1 MPASK
6 EGAGMERT
14 ERLDFD
20 GVKGVR
26 KPRTFSV
33 RKPRSGGSHTSF
45 LNDYEH
51 SSPSDSPPSDP
62 RSAANV
68 DKGLNDETGKHSNS
82 HSHGD
87 DYKRRLG
94 GSNSKGKFEMGK
106 EDLAKSNK
114 SAGHRRAGGD
124 DDWVPEKDDMKRV
137 RRDAAD
143 YNGKHSG
150 RSPDND
156 RNHDRKYDRGGFKPQ
171 DYERSKRSE
180 KPSREKSHRD
190 GSHFDRDSKE
200 YSTGEKVGRERGRF
214 GETFKRKRHCDDLDR
229 SKRFRDGGMD
239 RKDSYERNGSHER
252 LDRDRDRDRDRNKDR
267 DVQGNVKSSE
277 GGQGPGHV
285 HKNVVVGF
293 GAGGTSGEWRNS
305 DGHKLL
311 ERRSSDSH
319 SQSQLKG
326 GLDSGHNR
334 LTDGGRRAEG
344 RTMDSRH
351 VVQSKTA
358 GEGPNGGQVKTSV
371 DGRAS
376 HNRDSDMKV
385 QDKSMLRQDDLPS
398 QEGRLTK
405 VKLKVGGVT
414 HTIHANST
422 GNAGGIKQKGL
433 EGSFAKP
440 PMATEGGRRR
450 QRLIL
455 QENSDDE
462 DDFPVRVDMQES
474 PKELQF
480 NTSASIAKMD
490 THHAKE
496 ITSGRQAEMTN
507 NVVSGQPVRKSS
519 RIPKKRILDGE
530 HDEDDD
536 GEEASQRKSS
546 RNPKKRVSIG
556 EYEEDEE
563 GHETPQRRSSRMSKK
578 RMLDA
583 EYDDDEEDEVQQHK
597 RRLKRPKYERDSEDL
612 YQEDEEEEAA
622 SADEDVDIVDV
633 ELEGKKKR
641 SRRKQEVGNSTFDDK
656 KEAPLTAR
664 QRAMQSSRDVDSEVG
679 ANLIEFPEGLP
690 QTSQRKRKEK
700 LSEVEQQLK
709 KAEAAQR
716 RKMQVEKAA
725 SEIQAEAIKKILGQD
740 SLRKKREDKIR
751 KQRDEMAQEKAAS
764 AMMLASN
771 SVRWVMG
778 PSGTVVS
785 FSENTGL
792 PSIFNSGP
800 CRYPPPREK
809 CAGPSCNNTYKYR
822 DSKSKLP
829 LCSLQCYRAI
839 HDVTHPVS
847 TC

>member
-1 MPASK
+1 MA
-6 EGAGMERT
+6 
-14 ERLDFD
+14 
-20 GVKGVR
+20 
-26 KPRTFSV
+26 
-33 RKPRSGGSHTSF
+33 
-45 LNDYEH
+45 
-51 SSPSDSPPSDP
+51 
-62 RSAANV
+62 
-68 DKGLNDETGKHSNS
+68 
-82 HSHGD
+82 
-87 DYKRRLG
+87 
-94 GSNSKGKFEMGK
+94 
-106 EDLAKSNK
+106 
-114 SAGHRRAGGD
+114 
-124 DDWVPEKDDMKRV
+124 
-137 RRDAAD
+137 
-143 YNGKHSG
+143 
-150 RSPDND
+150 
-156 RNHDRKYDRGGFKPQ
+156 
-171 DYERSKRSE
+171 
-180 KPSREKSHRD
+180 
-190 GSHFDRDSKE
+190 
-200 YSTGEKVGRERGRF
+200 
-214 GETFKRKRHCDDLDR
+214 
-229 SKRFRDGGMD
+229 
-239 RKDSYERNGSHER
+239 
-252 LDRDRDRDRDRNKDR
+252 
-267 DVQGNVKSSE
+267 
-277 GGQGPGHV
+277 
-285 HKNVVVGF
+285 
-293 GAGGTSGEWRNS
+293 
-305 DGHKLL
+305 
-311 ERRSSDSH
+311 
-319 SQSQLKG
+319 
-326 GLDSGHNR
+326 
-334 LTDGGRRAEG
+334 DGGRRAEG
-344 RTMDSRH
+344 RSMDSRSSG
-351 VVQSKTA
+351 QSKLTS
-358 GEGPNGGQVKTSV
+358 EGPNGVQVKTLV
-371 DGRAS
+371 DGRTS
-376 HNRDSDMKV
+376 HSRDSDMKAL
-385 QDKSMLRQDDLPS
+385 DKSVLRQDDLPS

-433 EGSFAKP
+433 EGSSASAKP
-440 PMATEGGRRR
+440 PQATEGGRRR

-462 DDFPVRVDMQES
+462 DDFPVRVEMQES

-480 NTSASIAKMD
+480 YTSASIAKMD
-490 THHAKE
+490 IHAKE
-496 ITSGRQAEMTN
+496 ITPGKQTEMTN
-507 NVVSGQPVRKSS
+507 NVVAGQPVRKSA

-546 RNPKKRVSIG
+546 RNPKKRVPIG

-563 GHETPQRRSSRMSKK
+563 GHETPQRRSSRMPKK

-583 EYDDDEEDEVQQHK
+583 EYDEDDEEDEGQQHK
-597 RRLKRPKYERDSEDL
+597 RRLRRPKYERDSEDL
-612 YQEDEEEEAA
+612 YQEDDEEEAA
-622 SADEDVDIVDV
+622 SADEDAEIVDV

-664 QRAMQSSRDVDSEVG
+664 QRAMQSCKDVVSEVG

-725 SEIQAEAIKKILGQD
+725 NEIQAEAIKKILGQD
-740 SLRKKREDKIR
+740 SIRKKREDKLR

-809 CAGPSCNNTYKYR
+809 CAGPLCNNTYKYR

>member
-1 MPASK
+1 
-6 EGAGMERT
+6 MERA

-33 RKPRSGGSHTSF
+33 RKPRSGGSHATF
-45 LNDYEH
+45 LNEYEH

-62 RSAANV
+62 RSAGNA
-68 DKGLNDETGKHSNS
+68 DKGLNEEPGKYSNS

-94 GSNSKGKFEMGK
+94 SSNSKGKFEMGRD
-106 EDLAKSNK
+106 DLGKSNK
-114 SAGHRRAGGD
+114 SASHRRAGGD
-124 DDWVPEKDDMKRV
+124 DDWVPERDEMKRV

-143 YNGKHSG
+143 HNGKHSG

-156 RNHDRKYDRGGFKPQ
+156 RNHDRKYDRGGSKPQ
-171 DYERSKRSE
+171 EYERSKRPE
-180 KPSREKSHRD
+180 KSFREKNHRD
-190 GSHFDRDSKE
+190 GFHYERDSKE
-200 YSTGEKVGRERGRF
+200 YSTGEKAEKERGRF

-239 RKDSYERNGSHER
+239 RKDSYERNGSHDR
-252 LDRDRDRDRDRNKDR
+252 LDRDRERDRDRNRDR

-277 GGQGPGHV
+277 GGQGPSHV
-285 HKNVVVGF
+285 HKSLIGGL
-293 GAGGTSGEWRNS
+293 GAGGSSGDWRNS
-305 DGHKLL
+305 DGHKVP

-319 SQSQLKG
+319 NLSQLKG
-326 GLDSGHNR
+326 GTDSGHSR
-334 LTDGGRRAEG
+334 MTDGGRRAEG
-344 RTMDSRH
+344 RIMDSRH
-351 VVQSKTA
+351 AGQSKSA
-358 GEGPNGGQVKTSV
+358 SEGQNGGQVKTLV
-371 DGRAS
+371 DGRTS
-376 HNRDSDMKV
+376 HNRDSDMKSL
-385 QDKSMLRQDDLPS
+385 DKSVLRQDDPPS

-422 GNAGGIKQKGL
+422 GNPGGTKQKGL
-433 EGSFAKP
+433 EASSASGKP
-440 PMATEGGRRR
+440 PQATEGGRRR

-462 DDFPVRVDMQES
+462 DDFPARVEIQES
-474 PKELQF
+474 PKKELQF
-480 NTSASIAKMD
+480 YTNASIAKMD

-496 ITSGRQAEMTN
+496 ITSGKQAEMTN
-507 NVVSGQPVRKSS
+507 NVVAGQPVRKST

-536 GEEASQRKSS
+536 GEEASQRKIS
-546 RNPKKRVSIG
+546 RNTKKRVPVG

-563 GHETPQRRSSRMSKK
+563 GHETSQRRSLRMPKK
-578 RMLDA
+578 RVVDA
-583 EYDDDEEDEVQQHK
+583 EYDEDDEEDEMQQHK
-597 RRLKRPKYERDSEDL
+597 RRLKRSKYERDSEDL
-612 YQEDEEEEAA
+612 YQEDDEEEAA
-622 SADEDVDIVDV
+622 SADEDAEIIVDA

-641 SRRKQEVGNSTFDDK
+641 NRRKQEVGNSTFDDK

-664 QRAMQSSRDVDSEVG
+664 QRAMQSCKDVDSEVG

-725 SEIQAEAIKKILGQD
+725 NEIQAEAIKKILGQD
-740 SLRKKREDKIR
+740 SLRKKREDKLR

-809 CAGPSCNNTYKYR
+809 CAGPLCNNTYKYR

-839 HDVTHPVS
+839 HDVTHTVS